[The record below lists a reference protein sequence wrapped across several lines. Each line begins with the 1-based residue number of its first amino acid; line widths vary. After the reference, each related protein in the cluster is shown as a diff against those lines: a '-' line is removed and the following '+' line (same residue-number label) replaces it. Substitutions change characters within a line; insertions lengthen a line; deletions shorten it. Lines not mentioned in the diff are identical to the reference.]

1 MPTSFKYSNNFKI
14 IMTFEAKWVH
24 NLVVGLQS
32 IIGCKATWKSIFIVI
47 IKKYFCSSSK
57 NGIIEGTTRTPFIN
71 FALGWENLTFKL
83 PSDQESDLCIKC
95 HPIIKINNPICIHQL
110 LGEEVSIKLYNQ
122 PLDCTCALSFYKCN
136 CKCLDLPIHH

>member
-1 MPTSFKYSNNFKI
+1 
-14 IMTFEAKWVH
+14 MTFEAKWVH

-47 IKKYFCSSSK
+47 IKKDFCSSSK

-83 PSDQESDLCIKC
+83 PSDQEKWPL
-95 HPIIKINNPICIHQL
+95 HQMPPNN
-110 LGEEVSIKLYNQ
+110 
-122 PLDCTCALSFYKCN
+122 
-136 CKCLDLPIHH
+136 